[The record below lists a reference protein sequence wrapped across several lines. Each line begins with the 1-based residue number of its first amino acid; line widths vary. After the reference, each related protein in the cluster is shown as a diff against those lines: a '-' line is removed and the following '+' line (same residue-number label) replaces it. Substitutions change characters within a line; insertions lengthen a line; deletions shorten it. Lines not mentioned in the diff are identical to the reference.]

1 MKVYKFGGVSVQN
14 EKNVRAILKV
24 LNQTGYKS
32 TIIVVSAMG
41 KTTNALEDVIQA
53 YFQNNDTYKILIDRI
68 EEEHL
73 EIVKKLFS
81 NYTEVYNDIK
91 NIFKNLRSLLINN
104 TSDNFNFL
112 YDQTVSFGEI
122 ISSRILSSF
131 LNYSGITN
139 TWIDSKNYL
148 KTDDN
153 YREGTIDWERTQKQF
168 ENFDTSQTYVTQ
180 GFIASNSGNFTVT
193 LGREGSDYSAAII
206 AYCLHAEGVTIWKDV
221 PGIMTGDPDYYE
233 NAQLLKSL
241 SYEEAMDMSFFGASI
256 LHPKTIFPLY
266 KGEIPLNIR
275 SFLELENHGTYIT
288 KGIKGD
294 PSVSCFIQKLNVHL
308 LTISSIYFTYNLE
321 DTLCILFKQLTELNI
336 KTNMIKVSACSVS
349 LVIEDKF
356 NSINILL
363 NILANSFNVTLEE
376 NVRLFT
382 ITNSSQKIRNNF
394 KKGKTVLLEQL
405 VKQTYQAIV
414 KE

>member
-53 YFQNNDTYKILIDRI
+53 YFQNNDTYKLLIDRI

-131 LNYSGITN
+131 LNYSEITN
-139 TWIDSKNYL
+139 TWIDSRNYL

-180 GFIASNSGNFTVT
+180 GFIASNSSNFTVT

-288 KGIKGD
+288 KGVKGY
-294 PSVSCFIQKLNVHL
+294 PSVSCFIRKLNVHL

>member
-1 MKVYKFGGVSVQN
+1 MKVYKFGGASVQN

-53 YFQNNDTYKILIDRI
+53 YFHNNDTYKLLIDRI

-73 EIVKKLFS
+73 EIAKKLFS

-122 ISSRILSSF
+122 ISSKILSSF

-139 TWIDSKNYL
+139 TWIDSRNYL

-180 GFIASNSGNFTVT
+180 GFLASNSGNFTVT

-288 KGIKGD
+288 KGVKGD
-294 PSVSCFIQKLNVHL
+294 PSVSCFIRKLNVHL